1 MIVSKS
7 QNDLL
12 ESNEEEYNY
21 EEKPKKSF
29 DGFKF

>member
-1 MIVSKS
+1 MIDDILDSG
-7 QNDLL
+7 QD
-12 ESNEEEYNY
+12 EEYNY